1 MPTGVIFLLV
11 LSALVLIHEL
21 GHFLAA
27 RTLGIKVEEFA
38 LGLPFTRA
46 IFKIKRGET
55 QYGVYPVLFGGFV
68 RLYGEEQEKETE
80 KERSF
85 WERGK
90 KQRMMVIVAGVVM
103 NVALAVAAFI
113 VLYAVV
119 GVPVEERQKVTVVKA
134 EEGTPAEAAGIL
146 ADDRIVEVEGR
157 SIADTE
163 EFSQAVKAWAGLGVN
178 LTIERGPGTALFEG
192 IVEGQT
198 ERRVVNVVPRVD
210 PPPGQGAVGVVITT
224 YPYLRTQKCSMLNV
238 QCSTGAVGQGVKS
251 TKVWMGRVVTGLRE
265 IGKSLVAGKAP
276 EGVSG
281 PVGIYQLTGQ
291 VAAAGGLPLLELVAI
306 LSVNLAVFNVL
317 PIPALDGGR
326 LAFIWLEWALR
337 RRIKP
342 DIEQKINSW
351 GLAFLLSL
359 MVLISFQDV
368 IRLGLL
374 SKWLGR

>member
-113 VLYAVV
+113 VL
-119 GVPVEERQKVTVVKA
+119 
-134 EEGTPAEAAGIL
+134 
-146 ADDRIVEVEGR
+146 
-157 SIADTE
+157 
-163 EFSQAVKAWAGLGVN
+163 
-178 LTIERGPGTALFEG
+178 
-192 IVEGQT
+192 
-198 ERRVVNVVPRVD
+198 
-210 PPPGQGAVGVVITT
+210 
-224 YPYLRTQKCSMLNV
+224 
-238 QCSTGAVGQGVKS
+238 
-251 TKVWMGRVVTGLRE
+251 
-265 IGKSLVAGKAP
+265 
-276 EGVSG
+276 
-281 PVGIYQLTGQ
+281 
-291 VAAAGGLPLLELVAI
+291 
-306 LSVNLAVFNVL
+306 
-317 PIPALDGGR
+317 
-326 LAFIWLEWALR
+326 
-337 RRIKP
+337 
-342 DIEQKINSW
+342 
-351 GLAFLLSL
+351 
-359 MVLISFQDV
+359 
-368 IRLGLL
+368 
-374 SKWLGR
+374 